1 MSLLPTGDQITYS
14 TDVRDN
20 NKFRFLL
27 LVEFELLN
35 NLMNVYCHWN
45 NQKTLCFLM
54 ISRGIRVH

>member
-35 NLMNVYCHWN
+35 NLMNVYSHWN
-45 NQKTLCFLM
+45 NQKTLRFLM